1 MSDSNTPP
9 SESPIPE
16 ENPEKGLVIGHDPII
31 EQSDPD
37 SEAGDDTQLNQVDL
51 SDRDDIQREWRE
63 ETDEESDEHTGLL
76 ARLKGLLPG
85 GDDESD
91 TTHEYLTDVSDQL
104 ATFIGAD
111 GITWRDNYVELG
123 SDTYAKTYMVTEWPY
138 EARSHFMYALYR
150 SPEIKFDSTI
160 HYNPSDRTE
169 ALEKLNDYQAT
180 LADKVE
186 GEFSEYIPNT
196 ESIAETLNHLKEMKR
211 RIDNEGRRLYEVSIY
226 ITVYADSKDE
236 LESVDRNINEI
247 MQAQANFSLSPVDSY
262 PDKGILSTSPLGID
276 PVADVRET
284 ATQLVDDRAAAMTFP
299 FVKDTVLEEGGTM
312 VGYNEA
318 NRTPVLMD
326 IYDRNNGYNK
336 LVIGT
341 IGSGK
346 SFSEG
351 QYLLRHY
358 NHNPS
363 DNIIIIDPM
372 GGFRGVTTALD
383 AEHIIVNGSSTI
395 NPLHIE
401 PTPQE
406 AIEAADGDLNPY
418 RMKIEEVRWFF
429 QQFFALQGKHLE
441 GGEWAP
447 FNEALTQAYEDAGIT
462 EDPSTHGNESPV
474 IEDIRDNLNHIAE
487 HPDEYAETSTQQE
500 ISRWQQAATDIRMT
514 MNPFSEGGEFSN
526 LNGANEFEFDDTTNT
541 YLDMSPLDAN
551 ESGTDLMM
559 RLLFSLLY
567 QQVKSSSRRSIIAI
581 DEAHKI
587 IGEGGAADHWQEV
600 FRHSRHHD
608 LSIHLLS
615 QSFEDFFQTEEGEGA
630 NEAAKTM
637 AEQCAVRRLHKVEN
651 VNRKLASEA
660 LDLTDDH
667 CRYIENAV
675 PGQEGRGYTTA
686 LLDIN
691 DVGRVGLRIEAT
703 KTEVSIVDYDAQED
717 WEDEGGDNV
726 VPGSPAVKRALA
738 LKDTM
743 ERGLSD
749 PADDDLITE
758 VLLRMDLQKFS
769 DSGRR
774 QIANTIIQRPDNDY
788 TEADRKYLL
797 MEFGIP
803 KSNINSTAVERFTE
817 MDSLDDVG
825 TVELKQTDDA
835 TQARITRHV
844 SAIVEAEPSAAEIQS
859 LAEQSTNVDPDAS
872 AEDIIQQVAESRALA
887 EINMNGH
894 DSAPDTSNPL
904 TELFRVTPGA
914 TAEGDD

>member
-1 MSDSNTPP
+1 MSDSNTHPP
-9 SESPIPE
+9 DSPTPDDQ
-16 ENPEKGLVIGHDPII
+16 PDDKGLVIGHDPIVD
-31 EQSDPD
+31 QSNSSD
-37 SEAGDDTQLNQVDL
+37 ETQVNQVDL
-51 SDRDDIQREWRE
+51 SDSSAVTREWQDD
-63 ETDEESDEHTGLL
+63 ETDQSTDDGGLL
-76 ARLKGLLPG
+76 AWMKGLLPG
-85 GDDESD
+85 GDEAEGD
-91 TTHEYLTDVSDQL
+91 TAEYLTDVSDQL
-104 ATFIGAD
+104 STFIASD
-111 GITWRDNYVELG
+111 GITWHDNYVELG
-123 SDTYAKTYMVTEWPY
+123 GDTCAKTYMVTEWPY
-138 EARSHFMYALYR
+138 EARSHFMYSLYR
-150 SPEIKFDSTI
+150 APEIKFNSTL
-160 HYNPSDRTE
+160 HYNPSDRSD
-169 ALEKLNDYQAT
+169 ALDKLNSYQAT

-196 ESIAETLNHLKEMKR
+196 ESIAETLGHLREMKR

-226 ITVYADSKDE
+226 ITVYADSKDQ
-236 LESVDRNINEI
+236 LEAVDRQIKEI
-247 MQAQANFSLSPVDSY
+247 MEAQANFSLEPTDNY
-262 PDKGILSTSPLGID
+262 PDKGILSTSPLGLNAM
-276 PVADVRET
+276 ADVRET

-312 VGYNEA
+312 MGYNEA

-336 LVIGT
+336 LVIGA

-363 DNIIIIDPM
+363 DNIVIIDPM

-383 AEHIIVNGSSTI
+383 AEHIVVNGSSTI

-401 PTPQE
+401 PTPRE

-429 QQFFALQGKHLE
+429 QQFFSLQGKQLE

-447 FNEALTQAYEDAGIT
+447 FNEALTKAYRDAGIT
-462 EDPSTHGNESPV
+462 EDPATHDNDSPI
-474 IEDIRDNLNHIAE
+474 IEDIRENLNHIAE
-487 HPDEYAETSTQQE
+487 NPEQYAETSTQKE
-500 ISRWQQAATDIRMT
+500 LSRWQEAATELRMT
-514 MNPFSEGGEFSN
+514 MNPFREGGEFYN
-526 LNGANEFEFDDTTNT
+526 LNGENQFNFDDTTNT

-567 QQVKSSSRRSIIAI
+567 QQVKNSSRRSIIAI

-587 IGEGGAADHWQEV
+587 IGEGDNGAADHWQEV

-615 QSFEDFFQTEEGEGA
+615 QSFEDFFQTEEGDGA

-637 AEQCAVRRLHKVEN
+637 AEQCAVRRIHKVEN
-651 VNRKLASEA
+651 VNRKLASDA

-667 CRYIENAV
+667 CQYIENAV

-686 LLDIN
+686 LLDVN
-691 DVGRVGLRIEAT
+691 DVGRIGLRIEAT
-703 KTEVSIVDYDAQED
+703 KTEVSIVDYEPGED
-717 WEDEGGDNV
+717 WESEGGDNV
-726 VPGSPAVKRALA
+726 VPPSPTVQRALS

-743 ERGLSD
+743 QRGLAE
-749 PADDDLITE
+749 PAQDDLLTE
-758 VLLRMDLQKFS
+758 VLLRMDLEKFT

-774 QIANTIIQRPDNDY
+774 QITDAIIQRPDNEY

-803 KSNINSTAVERFTE
+803 QAQVDSSAVERFTE
-817 MDSLDDVG
+817 IDSIGEIG
-825 TVELKQTDDA
+825 TVELTETDDA
-835 TQARITRHV
+835 TQARISRHLN
-844 SAIVEAEPSAAEIQS
+844 AIVRAEPSNAELRELADNTANVDSDSSIEKIVQKIAEARAFAEIK
-859 LAEQSTNVDPDAS
+859 V
-872 AEDIIQQVAESRALA
+872 
-887 EINMNGH
+887 NGH
-894 DSAPDTSNPL
+894 ESAADTSEPL
-904 TELFRVTPGA
+904 SPLFRVSPNA